1 MDEMGQNR
9 DCSEGCQALTEL
21 TGAVNTIVNTTE
33 IRLKWLEDGLS
44 NNIAFQKRVT
54 SFCDRHDATEVE
66 REKQLNKRDQEI
78 KDSLENYHA
87 IQETRQWRIGLV
99 LVIGFGLFAIPPAIQ
114 AIRDLLKSDIHLPH
128 IVVQGSDAATARN
141 HQPAQDADTGGYH
154 DPETFGTASGR

>member
-21 TGAVNTIVNTTE
+21 AGAVNTIVGTTE
-33 IRLKWLEDGLS
+33 IRLKRLEDGLA

-54 SFCDRHDATEVE
+54 AFCERHDATEVE

-78 KDSLENYHA
+78 KDALGNYHTL
-87 IQETRQWRIGLV
+87 QQTRQWWIMFGVSVLGLV
-99 LVIGFGLFAIPPAIQ
+99 LMIGFGIFAIPPAIQ

-128 IVVQGSDAATARN
+128 IVGQGLAAATARK
-141 HQPAQDADTGGYH
+141 QPALDARIPLL
-154 DPETFGTASGR
+154 PETR